1 VIFSLN
7 KSIFIFL
14 ASICCVIGCVSK
26 KQPPTITAGKMIGTN
41 QTIVMPALSAVGH
54 VAYVNRASRFAV
66 LDYPIGSMPV
76 LRQKLNV
83 YRNNLKVA
91 ELIVTGP
98 KTDGN
103 IIADITTGEVQ
114 AGDEVRED

>member
-1 VIFSLN
+1 MFSPSKNILV
-7 KSIFIFL
+7 FL
-14 ASICCVIGCVSK
+14 AASFFLIGCASK
-26 KQPPTITAGKMIGTN
+26 KQSISVGNGKIAKTN
-41 QTIVMPALSAVGH
+41 ETMVVPALSATGK

-66 LDYPIGSMPV
+66 LDYPIGSEPA

-91 ELIVTGP
+91 ELLVTGP

-103 IIADITTGEVQ
+103 IVADITTGEVQ